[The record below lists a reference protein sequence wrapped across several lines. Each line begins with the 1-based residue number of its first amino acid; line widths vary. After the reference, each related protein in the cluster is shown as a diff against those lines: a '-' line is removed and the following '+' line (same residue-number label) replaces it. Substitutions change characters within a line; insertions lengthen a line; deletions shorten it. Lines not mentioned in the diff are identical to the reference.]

1 MKKII
6 IFCFLIVL
14 NSCGY
19 NSIYNIDKSKIS
31 IVDVSYQG
39 DEFINNRISKSIN
52 NYKYT
57 GDEESRKYNLEI
69 YSKKEKKIT
78 AKDSEGNPKVF
89 SLSITLKIVFEN
101 QDGEKITK
109 NFNEDFTYNT
119 MSNKFK
125 LKQYEKNILND
136 IIFELIQEIIF
147 SIESL

>member
-6 IFCFLIVL
+6 IFFFLIVL

-57 GDEESRKYNLEI
+57 GDEEGSKYNLEI
-69 YSKKEKKIT
+69 YSKISPYLNNAEKKWL
-78 AKDSEGNPKVF
+78 AN
-89 SLSITLKIVFEN
+89 
-101 QDGEKITK
+101 
-109 NFNEDFTYNT
+109 
-119 MSNKFK
+119 
-125 LKQYEKNILND
+125 
-136 IIFELIQEIIF
+136 LI
-147 SIESL
+147 

>member
-6 IFCFLIVL
+6 IFFFLIVL
-14 NSCGY
+14 SSCGY

-57 GDEESRKYNLEI
+57 GDEKSRKYNLEI

-89 SLSITLKIVFEN
+89 SLSITLKVVFEN

-136 IIFELIQEIIF
+136 IIFELIQEIVF